1 MGVRMAKLMPPVFAD
16 DLLFIY
22 LAVRPKMAITRLVE
36 VDCLEHMMI
45 ERHVGWKLTLIV
57 GTVKAHFKFGTILSV
72 LLDVVTWDGSFS

>member
-57 GTVKAHFKFGTILSV
+57 GTSLERSCGYSLM
-72 LLDVVTWDGSFS
+72 